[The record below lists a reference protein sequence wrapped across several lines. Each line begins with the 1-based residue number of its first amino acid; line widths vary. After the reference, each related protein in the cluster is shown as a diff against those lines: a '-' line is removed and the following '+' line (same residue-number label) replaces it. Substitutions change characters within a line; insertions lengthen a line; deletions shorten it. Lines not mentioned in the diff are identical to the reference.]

1 MSSSHISTNAE
12 ASPAHPTH
20 VAPASDRHVPSFS
33 IIVLEI
39 IWNIF
44 DTLVLFRLGTIY
56 LHRFE
61 DFSHC
66 THRDEEADMEVT
78 EWRNAQ
84 QAEWNSLAT
93 SVSHLSTLKFPAI
106 SCHTPRLIPR
116 NPLEFKS

>member
-84 QAEWNSLAT
+84 QAEGNSLAT

-116 NPLEFKS
+116 NPF